1 MTATAIRTIAKPRSG
16 NVVPAAA
23 PLSADWVASFSELST
38 VSLVTPVTL
47 VFLVGVSVRG
57 APNFFAFSTFSQQP
71 LDQHGVIRKR
81 GRQIDNHV
89 EPLVIAHRGNIQ
101 LGAN

>member
-38 VSLVTPVTL
+38 VSLAPPVTL

-57 APNFFAFSTFSQQP
+57 APNFFAFSTFSQQT
-71 LDQHGVIRKR
+71 LSHHGVIRYR
-81 GRQIDNHV
+81 SGQFDNHV
-89 EPLVIAHRGNIQ
+89 HTLMVAHRRN
-101 LGAN
+101 N